1 MESRLNDLPIPPLS
15 HTENQHSRRFSPSTA
30 HASCVHRQNG
40 FRAGSVHSG
49 SLPTDL
55 SSVLCTS
62 CGTLSFQPVGQWIQA
77 NLPPHWHSSFWENSM
92 SDAQFSCVRD
102 FKIFYKGH
110 TWTHSL
116 SVYWYSG
123 SLLEWCLLIPSN
135 SQIPFQQPHFSTA
148 LTLTHTHLLKDR
160 IFFTERTVLT
170 LIW

>member
-30 HASCVHRQNG
+30 HASCVHRKNG
-40 FRAGSVHSG
+40 FHAGSVHSG

-55 SSVLCTS
+55 SSMLCTN
-62 CGTLSFQPVGQWIQA
+62 CETLSFQPVGQWIQA

-116 SVYWYSG
+116 CTDTLVISWSDA
-123 SLLEWCLLIPSN
+123 SWFPQTAKFLPSSHISPLPWHLTIP
-135 SQIPFQQPHFSTA
+135 
-148 LTLTHTHLLKDR
+148 
-160 IFFTERTVLT
+160 IF
-170 LIW
+170 